1 MDWVSICLGLGIIL
15 QILVNIRLYSAL
27 SAYIEEL
34 LREIVEDLP
43 PALGESMKNSMGDVE
58 LMGDVNP
65 IQMAIAQIIPKMFET
80 PEISAKII
88 ERGND
93 GKFQ

>member
-15 QILVNIRLYSAL
+15 QIFVNIRLISEL
-27 SAYIEEL
+27 SNYIEEM

-43 PALGESMKNSMGDVE
+43 PALGEAMSENIKTGEMMQE
-58 LMGDVNP
+58 INP
-65 IQMAIAQIIPKMFET
+65 IQMAIAQMIPKLLDQPKIEVK
-80 PEISAKII
+80 EIQRAQ
-88 ERGND
+88 D

>member
-43 PALGESMKNSMGDVE
+43 PALGESLKEGFGNAEFMS
-58 LMGDVNP
+58 DVNP
-65 IQMAIAQIIPKMFET
+65 IQMAIAQIIPKMFEE
-80 PEISAKII
+80 PQIQAKIV

>member
-1 MDWVSICLGLGIIL
+1 MDWVSICLGMGIIL
-15 QILVNIRLYSAL
+15 QIIVNIRLYSAL

-43 PALGESMKNSMGDVE
+43 PALGESMKDSLGNVEMMGE
-58 LMGDVNP
+58 INP
-65 IQMAIAQIIPKMFET
+65 IQMAIAQIIPKMFEG
-80 PEISAKII
+80 PEITAKII
-88 ERGND
+88 ERGAD

>member
-15 QILVNIRLYSAL
+15 QIFVNIRLISGL
-27 SAYIEEL
+27 SNYIEEM

-43 PALGESMKNSMGDVE
+43 PALGKAVGENMQNVEMGEST
-58 LMGDVNP
+58 P
-65 IQMAIAQIIPKMFET
+65 IQLAIAQILPQLFQKPALEVT
-80 PEISAKII
+80 KIA
-88 ERGND
+88 RGSD